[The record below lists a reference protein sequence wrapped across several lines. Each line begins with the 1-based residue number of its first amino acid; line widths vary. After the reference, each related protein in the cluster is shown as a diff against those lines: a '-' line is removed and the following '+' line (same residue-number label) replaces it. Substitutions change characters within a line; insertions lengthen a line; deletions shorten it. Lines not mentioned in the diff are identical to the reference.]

1 MMHLPGAPVFITLQP
16 PFRALRT
23 STIANI
29 MEEAIRTA
37 GLENKGYSAKSFR
50 PTGETAAID
59 SGQNPDIVMKTGRW
73 KTASVFR
80 DHYVDLQPPIDHS
93 HNVFYLF
100 IYLYIYYN
108 LMAVSKVKVIRTICK
123 RVTATPYKTKS
134 PYLR

>member
-1 MMHLPGAPVFITLQP
+1 MHLPGAPVFIMLQP

-37 GLENKGYSAKSFR
+37 GLENKRYSAKSFR

-80 DHYVDLQPPIDHS
+80 DHYVHLQPPIDHS
-93 HNVFYLF
+93 LNVFYLF
-100 IYLYIYYN
+100 IYIF
-108 LMAVSKVKVIRTICK
+108 IT
-123 RVTATPYKTKS
+123 T
-134 PYLR
+134 